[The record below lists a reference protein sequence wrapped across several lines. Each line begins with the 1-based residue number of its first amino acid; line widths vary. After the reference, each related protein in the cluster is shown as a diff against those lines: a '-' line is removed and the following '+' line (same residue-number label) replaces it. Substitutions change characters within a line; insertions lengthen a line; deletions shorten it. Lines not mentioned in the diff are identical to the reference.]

1 MGGTR
6 QGGGAAI
13 LPLHS
18 NSSGLKIILKK
29 VGRQGKFGNSDEGEG
44 DYNCVTIT
52 GPFKAPGGH

>member
-29 VGRQGKFGNSDEGEG
+29 VGRQSKFGTLMTDEG
-44 DYNCVTIT
+44 
-52 GPFKAPGGH
+52 